1 MPALD
6 MSAKNKALPRLFAA
20 RQLSPLPRVRA
31 MDRCNPPSPAL
42 AKLSGLAT
50 LVVLA
55 CAGVRPALAQAAPVL
70 SPSVVAQALA
80 LAEQAA
86 RALAPAVA
94 HIDVSAGTLSPRLQ
108 LAPCARV
115 LAFQAAGAPAWGQTR
130 VGLRCEQ
137 GATRWTVY
145 LPVTVRVFAPA
156 VVTTAALPA
165 GARLDEQTLTLA
177 ETDWAATHLPPFAD
191 ARALAGRVL
200 SRPLATG
207 QAPRAADLQ
216 PRQWFALGE
225 TVRVVLTGAGYA
237 ISADAQALTPGL
249 EGKPARVRTESG
261 RILVGLPVAEHRL
274 EVPL

>member
-6 MSAKNKALPRLFAA
+6 MSAKNKALPRLFAP
-20 RQLSPLPRVRA
+20 RRLSPLPRVRA

-94 HIDVSAGTLSPRLQ
+94 RIDVSAGTLSPRLQ

-115 LAFQAAGAPAWGQTR
+115 LAFQAAGAPAWGHTR
-130 VGLRCEQ
+130 VGLRQQ
-137 GATRWTVY
+137 GCHALDR
-145 LPVTVRVFAPA
+145 LPAGGVRVFAPA

-165 GARLDEQTLTLA
+165 GARLR
-177 ETDWAATHLPPFAD
+177 
-191 ARALAGRVL
+191 RANAHAGRNRL
-200 SRPLATG
+200 GRNTPAALCRRPGAGRAHAVTSAG
-207 QAPRAADLQ
+207 RRPGARAADLQ